1 MFEKILVAVDGS
13 DRGQEALEVA
23 IGMQKAFKS
32 ELLILTVY
40 REHNMWKAS
49 VSMVNPELLGST
61 DQALQEYAK
70 EVAEK
75 SKEYAQKQ
83 GVKQVRAFYMGGG
96 PARTIVKFSND
107 HDVNLIVLGSRGL
120 SDSERYMLGS
130 VSHKV
135 TSTSD
140 RPVLVV

>member
-1 MFEKILVAVDGS
+1 MFERILVAVDGS
-13 DRGQEALEVA
+13 DNGMEALKTA
-23 IGMQKAFKS
+23 IELQKAFQS

-49 VSMVNPELLGST
+49 VSMVNSDLTGST
-61 DQALQEYAK
+61 DSALQEYSK

-75 SKEYAQKQ
+75 SKEYALDQ
-83 GVKQVRAFYMGGG
+83 GVKKVRSFYMGGG
-96 PARTIVKFSND
+96 PARTIVKFGDD
-107 HDVNLIVLGSRGL
+107 HDVSLTVLGSRGL
-120 SDSERYMLGS
+120 SDSERYLLGS

-135 TSTSD
+135 TSTSS